1 MCYTSPGPRCSGHA
15 RVTRDNAVAKLVEL
29 TDAGMTGAMLD
40 KARVKVLA
48 KQAIYDS
55 TPDGQDELA
64 EQIGKEVNPDKKAA
78 LQKRLDAGV
87 KMRDDALAA
96 YRKAESE
103 KDAGLQIDHSVE
115 IAALQEAVDARIAS
129 DEFKNLL
136 AQRDKFRELRYA
148 IDAETDELKKQY
160 AIDDDYEPIREANF
174 RYAAA
179 HDEFIIANYELG
191 EYKDETAQLVAKLN
205 ELQGDPGIEYDSERL
220 GNCVRTVA
228 YASGTR
234 EWLEQRQGG
243 IGGSDVGSILK
254 VDKEYAQSNFTE
266 VFDSKVSAYTE
277 EEIAEQASNNSEFTG
292 ATGRGNAWEP
302 AILRRFAEENPDM
315 TVLYTKASWRN
326 KDDLTGYANVDGL
339 LASDGVTPDGILEIK
354 TASDAKKWDCG
365 VPVGYRAQVL
375 WYLKNTGFKYA
386 HVAVMIDDH
395 EYRSYR
401 IEAGET
407 IDGTPEGKT
416 LEEEMPK
423 IQKFWKDVE
432 TTRKT
437 GVKPN
442 NSRVTAKSTYKITKA
457 NRDSMMSHVAAFRQE
472 DVAVSSARFDSLV
485 ASGYDHHDAMMSMYN
500 SVEPTNWK
508 KDIVSIDLETS
519 ASSERSGS
527 IIEIGITRRN
537 GKNEVVAEYGHR
549 FGLRDDR
556 ILDING
562 TGFQDVHKIAPEDIR
577 GKRPFSDPEV
587 QKEVM
592 ELLKGGV
599 MLAHNKSYETRWLNQ
614 HLEGF
619 HKAKLPAIDTMHIS
633 RYQVPETPNNKLES
647 FSEHN
652 GIPYVD
658 AHSALP
664 DAQMAVDALFNHL
677 GNRTK

>member
-1 MCYTSPGPRCSGHA
+1 MCYAHPGPRCSGHA
-15 RVTRDNAVAKLVEL
+15 RVARDKAVAKLVEL
-29 TDAGMTGAMLD
+29 TDAGANGTMLD
-40 KARVKVLA
+40 KARGKVIDRQSA
-48 KQAIYDS
+48 YDS

-64 EQIGKEVNPDKKAA
+64 EQILKEDNLSKKAA

-87 KMRDDALAA
+87 QMREDALDA

-103 KDAGLQIDHSVE
+103 KDVDTQIDHSAEIIVLQKTVE
-115 IAALQEAVDARIAS
+115 ERINS
-129 DEFKNLL
+129 EEFKNLL
-136 AQRDKFRELRYA
+136 AQRDKYRELRKA
-148 IDAETDELKKQY
+148 IDAETEELKKQY

-179 HDEFIIANYELG
+179 HDEFILANYELG

-254 VDKEYAQSNFTE
+254 VDKEYAQSNYTE
-266 VFDSKVSAYTE
+266 VFDSKVTAYTE

-302 AILRRFAEENPDM
+302 AIIRRFAEENPEM

-339 LASDGVTPDGILEIK
+339 LATDGVNPDGILEIK
-354 TASDAKKWDCG
+354 TASDAKKWEDG

-407 IDGTPEGKT
+407 IDGTSEGKT
-416 LEEEMPK
+416 LEEEMPR

-437 GVKPN
+437 GVKPSN
-442 NSRVTAKSTYKITKA
+442 GRSLKSQYKITKA
-457 NRDSMMSHVAAFRQE
+457 NRESMMNHLAAFRQE
-472 DVAVSSARFDSLV
+472 DVAVSSAHFDNLV
-485 ASGYDHHDAMMSMYN
+485 ASGYDHHDAMMSLYN
-500 SVEPTNWK
+500 SVEPSNWK

-519 ASSERSGS
+519 NTTERTGS

-537 GKNEVVAEYGHR
+537 GKNEVVAEYSHR
-549 FGLRDDR
+549 FGLRDER

-562 TGFQDVHKIAPEDIR
+562 TGMQEVHKIAPEDIR
-577 GKRPFSDPEV
+577 GKRPFSHPEV

-592 ELLKGGV
+592 EMMKGGV
-599 MLAHNKSYETRWLNQ
+599 MLAHNKPFETKWLNQ
-614 HLEGF
+614 HLAGF

-633 RYQVPETPNNKLES
+633 RYQVPETPNNKLAS

-664 DAQMAVDALFNHL
+664 DARMTVDALFNHL
-677 GNRTK
+677 NNRSK

>member
-1 MCYTSPGPRCSGHA
+1 MCKAYPGPRCSGHA
-15 RVTRDNAVAKLVEL
+15 RVARENAVAKLVEL
-29 TDAGMTGAMLD
+29 VDAGMTGAQLE
-40 KARVKVLA
+40 KARGKVME
-48 KQAIYDS
+48 KQSAYDS
-55 TPDGQDELA
+55 TPDGQAELA
-64 EQIGKEVNPDKKAA
+64 EQILKEENAEKKAV

-96 YRKAESE
+96 LAKVEAEKAENS
-103 KDAGLQIDHSVE
+103 QIDNSVE
-115 IAALQEAVDARIAS
+115 IIALKKNIDERINS
-129 DEFKNLL
+129 EEFKNLL
-136 AQRDKFRELRYA
+136 AQRDKYRELRKA
-148 IDAETDELKKQY
+148 IDAETEELKKQY
-160 AIDDDYEPIREANF
+160 AIDGDYEPIREANF

-228 YASGTR
+228 YDSGTR

-254 VDKEYAQSNFTE
+254 VDKDYAASNYAE

-302 AILRRFAEENPDM
+302 AIIRRFAEENPDM

-326 KDDLTGYANVDGL
+326 KDDMTGYANVDGL
-339 LASDGVTPDGILEIK
+339 LATDGVNPDGILEIK
-354 TASDAKKWDCG
+354 TASDAKKWEDG

-407 IDGTPEGKT
+407 IDGTSEGKT

-423 IQKFWKDVE
+423 IKKFWKDVE
-432 TTRKT
+432 TTRQT
-437 GVKPN
+437 GVKP
-442 NSRVTAKSTYKITKA
+442 SAGRAAKSLYKITKA
-457 NRDSMMSHVAAFRQE
+457 NRESMMNHLAAFRQE
-472 DVAVSSARFDSLV
+472 DSAVSAAHFDALV
-485 ASGYDHHDAMMSMYN
+485 ASGYDHHDAMMSLYN
-500 SVEPTNWK
+500 SVDPAQWK

-519 ASSERSGS
+519 NTTERTGS
-527 IIEIGITRRN
+527 IIQIGITRRN
-537 GKNEVVAEYGHR
+537 GKNEVVAEYSHN
-549 FGLRDDR
+549 FGLRDER

-562 TGFQDVHKIAPEDIR
+562 TGMQDVHKIAPEDIR
-577 GKRPFSDPEV
+577 GKRPFTHPEV

-592 ELLKGGV
+592 EMMKGGV
-599 MLAHNKSYETRWLNQ
+599 MLAHNKPFETKWLNQ
-614 HLEGF
+614 YLDGF
-619 HKAKLPAIDTMHIS
+619 HDAKIPAIDTMHIS

-664 DAQMAVDALFNHL
+664 DARMTVDALFNHL
-677 GNRTK
+677 SNRAK

>member
-1 MCYTSPGPRCSGHA
+1 MCYAHPGPRCSGHA
-15 RVTRDNAVAKLVEL
+15 RVARENAVAKLVEL
-29 TDAGMTGAMLD
+29 VDAGMSGTKLE
-40 KARVKVLA
+40 KARGKVAEKL
-48 KQAIYDS
+48 AIYDS
-55 TPDGQDELA
+55 TPDGQEELEA
-64 EQIGKEVNPDKKAA
+64 QIQKEENPEKKAV
-78 LQKRLDAGV
+78 LQKRLNAGV
-87 KMRDDALAA
+87 KMRGDALAA
-96 YRKAESE
+96 LREAEAK
-103 KDAGLQIDHSVE
+103 KDSDSLVDHSVE
-115 IAALQEAVDARIAS
+115 IGELQKTIDERIKG

-136 AQRDKFRELRYA
+136 AERDKYRELRKT
-148 IDAETDELKKQY
+148 IDAETEELKKQY
-160 AIDDDYEPIREANF
+160 EIDGDYEPIREANF
-174 RYAAA
+174 RYAIA

-205 ELQGDPGIEYDSERL
+205 ELQGDPGTEYDSERL

-228 YASGTR
+228 YASGTK

-254 VDKEYAQSNFTE
+254 VDKEFAASNYNE

-302 AILRRFAEENPDM
+302 AIIRRFAEENPEM

-326 KDDLTGYANVDGL
+326 KDDLTAYANVDGL
-339 LASDGVTPDGILEIK
+339 LASDGVNPDGILEIK

-401 IEAGET
+401 IDADET

-416 LEEEMPK
+416 LEEEMPR
-423 IQKFWKDVE
+423 IRKFWKDVE

-437 GVKPN
+437 GVKPA
-442 NSRVTAKSTYKITKA
+442 STRAAKSLYKITKA
-457 NRDSMMSHVAAFRQE
+457 NRESMMSHLAAFRQE
-472 DVAVSSARFDSLV
+472 DVTVSAARFDNLV
-485 ASGYDHHDAMMSMYN
+485 ASGVDHHDAMMSLYN
-500 SVEPTNWK
+500 SVEPKDWK
-508 KDIVSIDLETS
+508 KDIVSVDLETS
-519 ASSERSGS
+519 ASTERTGS

-537 GKNEVVAEYGHR
+537 SKNEVVAEYGRR
-549 FGLRDDR
+549 FGLRDER

-562 TGFQDVHKIAPEDIR
+562 TGFEDVHKITPEDIR
-577 GKRPFSDPEV
+577 GERPFSDPQV

-592 ELLKGGV
+592 NLMKGGV
-599 MLAHNKSYETRWLNQ
+599 MLAHNKTYELKWLKQ

-619 HKAKLPAIDTMHIS
+619 HDAKLPVIDTMHIS
-633 RYQVPETPNNKLES
+633 RYQVPDSPNNKLAS
-647 FSEHN
+647 FSEHH

-664 DAQMAVDALFNHL
+664 DAQMTVDALFNFM
-677 GNRTK
+677 GSRNK

>member
-1 MCYTSPGPRCSGHA
+1 MCYAYPGPRCSGHA
-15 RVTRDNAVAKLVEL
+15 RVARDNAVAKLVEL
-29 TDAGMTGAMLD
+29 VDAGMSGAQLE
-40 KARVKVLA
+40 KARGKVME
-48 KQAIYDS
+48 KQSTYDS

-64 EQIGKEVNPDKKAA
+64 EQILKEENAEKKVV

-87 KMRDDALAA
+87 KMREDALTA
-96 YRKAESE
+96 YRKAEAE
-103 KDAGLQIDHSVE
+103 KEENSQIDNSVE
-115 IAALQEAVDARIAS
+115 IIALQKDIDERINS

-136 AQRDKFRELRYA
+136 EQRDKYRKLRKE
-148 IDAETDELKKQY
+148 IDAETEELKKQY
-160 AIDDDYEPIREANF
+160 AIDGDFEPVRQANF

-179 HDEFIIANYELG
+179 HDEFVIANYELG
-191 EYKDETAQLVAKLN
+191 EYKDETAQLVARLN

-254 VDKEYAQSNFTE
+254 VDKDYAASNYAE

-302 AILRRFAEENPDM
+302 AIIRRFAEENPDM

-326 KDDLTGYANVDGL
+326 KDDLTAYANVDGL
-339 LASDGVTPDGILEIK
+339 LASDGVNPDGILEIK
-354 TASDAKKWDCG
+354 TASDAEKWDCG

-375 WYLKNTGFKYA
+375 WYLRNTGFKYA

-423 IQKFWKDVE
+423 IKKFWQDVE
-432 TTRKT
+432 TTRQT
-437 GVKPN
+437 GVKP
-442 NSRVTAKSTYKITKA
+442 SSGRSAKSTYKITKA
-457 NRDSMMSHVAAFRQE
+457 NRDSMMAHAAAFRQE
-472 DVAVSSARFDSLV
+472 DVDVTAARFDALV
-485 ASGYDHHDAMMSMYN
+485 ASGADHHDAMMSLYN
-500 SVEPTNWK
+500 SVDPAQWK

-519 ASSERSGS
+519 NTTERTGS

-537 GKNEVVAEYGHR
+537 GKNEVVAEYSHR
-549 FGLRDDR
+549 FGLRDER

-562 TGFQDVHKIAPEDIR
+562 TGMQDVHKIAPEDIR
-577 GKRPFSDPEV
+577 GKRPFTHPEV

-592 ELLKGGV
+592 AMMSGGV
-599 MLAHNKSYETRWLNQ
+599 MLAHNKPFETKWLNQ
-614 HLEGF
+614 YLDGF
-619 HKAKLPAIDTMHIS
+619 HDAKIPSIDTMHIS

-647 FSEHN
+647 FSEHH

-664 DAQMAVDALFNHL
+664 DAQMTVDALFNFL
-677 GNRTK
+677 GQRSK

>member
-1 MCYTSPGPRCSGHA
+1 MCYANPGPRCSGHA
-15 RVTRDNAVAKLVEL
+15 RVSRDTAVAKLVEL
-29 TDAGMTGAMLD
+29 TDAGMAGAMLD
-40 KARVKVLA
+40 KARGKVIQR
-48 KQAIYDS
+48 QAAYDS

-64 EQIGKEVNPDKKAA
+64 EQILKEDNADKKAV
-78 LQKRLDAGV
+78 LQKRLDAGAQ
-87 KMRDDALAA
+87 MREDALAA

-103 KDAGLQIDHSVE
+103 KEADTQIDHSVE
-115 IAALQEAVDARIAS
+115 IAALQVAIDERIKG

-136 AQRDKFRELRYA
+136 AERDKYRELRKT

-160 AIDDDYEPIREANF
+160 AIDGDYEPVREANF
-174 RYAAA
+174 RYAVA

-228 YASGTR
+228 YASGTK

-254 VDKEYAQSNFTE
+254 VDKDYAADNYNE

-277 EEIAEQASNNSEFTG
+277 KEIEEQASNNSEFTG

-326 KDDLTGYANVDGL
+326 KDDMTGYANVDGL
-339 LASDGVTPDGILEIK
+339 LATDGKTPDGILEIK
-354 TASDAKKWDCG
+354 TASDEEKWECG
-365 VPVGYRAQVL
+365 VPVSYRAQVL
-375 WYLKNTGFKYA
+375 WYLKQTGFKYA

-401 IEAGET
+401 IEADET

-423 IQKFWKDVE
+423 IKKFWQTVE

-437 GVKPN
+437 GVKP
-442 NSRVTAKSTYKITKA
+442 SSGRSAKSTYKITKA
-457 NRDSMMSHVAAFRQE
+457 NRPAMMSHVAAFRQE
-472 DVAVSSARFDSLV
+472 DVAVSSARFDNLV
-485 ASGYDHHDAMMSMYN
+485 ASGVDHHDAMMSMYN
-500 SVEPTNWK
+500 TVEPADWK

-519 ASSERSGS
+519 SSTERTGS

-537 GKNEVVAEYGHR
+537 GKNEVLAEYNHR

-562 TGFQDVHKIAPEDIR
+562 TGFQEVHKIAPEDIR

-599 MLAHNKSYETRWLNQ
+599 MLAHNKSYETKWLNQ

-619 HKAKLPAIDTMHIS
+619 HEAKLPAIDTMHIS
-633 RYQVPETPNNKLES
+633 RYQVPDSPNNKLES
-647 FSEHN
+647 FSAHH

-664 DAQMAVDALFNHL
+664 DAQMAVDALFNFM
-677 GNRTK
+677 GKRAK

>member
-1 MCYTSPGPRCSGHA
+1 MCKAYPGPRCSGHA
-15 RVTRDNAVAKLVEL
+15 RVARENAVAKLVEL
-29 TDAGMTGAMLD
+29 VDAGMTGAQLE
-40 KARVKVLA
+40 KARGKVME
-48 KQAIYDS
+48 KQSAYDS
-55 TPDGQDELA
+55 TPDGQAELA
-64 EQIGKEVNPDKKAA
+64 EQILKEENAEKKAV

-87 KMRDDALAA
+87 KMRDEALAA
-96 YRKAESE
+96 LAKVEAEKAENS
-103 KDAGLQIDHSVE
+103 QIDNSVE
-115 IAALQEAVDARIAS
+115 IIALKKNIDERINS
-129 DEFKNLL
+129 EEFKNLL
-136 AQRDKFRELRYA
+136 AQRDKYRELRKA
-148 IDAETDELKKQY
+148 IDAETEELKKQY
-160 AIDDDYEPIREANF
+160 AIDGDYEPIREANF

-228 YASGTR
+228 YDSGTR

-254 VDKEYAQSNFTE
+254 VDKDYAASNYAE

-302 AILRRFAEENPDM
+302 AIIRRFAEENPDM

-326 KDDLTGYANVDGL
+326 KDDMTGYANVDGL
-339 LASDGVTPDGILEIK
+339 LATDGVNPDGILEIK
-354 TASDAKKWDCG
+354 TASDAKKWEDG

-407 IDGTPEGKT
+407 IDGTSEGKT

-423 IQKFWKDVE
+423 IKKFWKDVE
-432 TTRKT
+432 TTRQT
-437 GVKPN
+437 GVKP
-442 NSRVTAKSTYKITKA
+442 SAGRAAKSLYKITKA
-457 NRDSMMSHVAAFRQE
+457 NRESMMNHLAAFRQE
-472 DVAVSSARFDSLV
+472 DSAVSAAHFDALV
-485 ASGYDHHDAMMSMYN
+485 ASGYDHHDAMMSLYN
-500 SVEPTNWK
+500 SVDPAQWK

-519 ASSERSGS
+519 NTTERTGS
-527 IIEIGITRRN
+527 IIQIGITRRN
-537 GKNEVVAEYGHR
+537 GKNEVVAEYSHN
-549 FGLRDDR
+549 FGLRDER

-562 TGFQDVHKIAPEDIR
+562 TGMQDVHKIVPEDIR
-577 GKRPFSDPEV
+577 GKRPFTHPEV

-592 ELLKGGV
+592 EMMKGGV
-599 MLAHNKSYETRWLNQ
+599 MLAHNKPFETKWLNQ
-614 HLEGF
+614 YLDGF
-619 HKAKLPAIDTMHIS
+619 HDAKIPAIDTMHIS

-664 DAQMAVDALFNHL
+664 DARMTVDALFNHL
-677 GNRTK
+677 SNRAK

>member
-1 MCYTSPGPRCSGHA
+1 M
-15 RVTRDNAVAKLVEL
+15 
-29 TDAGMTGAMLD
+29 
-40 KARVKVLA
+40 
-48 KQAIYDS
+48 
-55 TPDGQDELA
+55 
-64 EQIGKEVNPDKKAA
+64 
-78 LQKRLDAGV
+78 
-87 KMRDDALAA
+87 
-96 YRKAESE
+96 
-103 KDAGLQIDHSVE
+103 
-115 IAALQEAVDARIAS
+115 
-129 DEFKNLL
+129 
-136 AQRDKFRELRYA
+136 
-148 IDAETDELKKQY
+148 
-160 AIDDDYEPIREANF
+160 
-174 RYAAA
+174 
-179 HDEFIIANYELG
+179 
-191 EYKDETAQLVAKLN
+191 VAKLN

-228 YASGTR
+228 YSSGTR

-254 VDKEYAQSNFTE
+254 VDKEYAASNFAE

-302 AILRRFAEENPDM
+302 AIIRRFAEENPDM

-326 KDDLTGYANVDGL
+326 KDDMTGYANVDGL
-339 LASDGVTPDGILEIK
+339 LATDGVNPDGILEIK

-423 IQKFWKDVE
+423 IKKFWQTVE
-432 TTRKT
+432 TTRQT
-437 GVKPN
+437 GVKP
-442 NSRVTAKSTYKITKA
+442 SSERSAKSTYKITKA
-457 NRDSMMSHVAAFRQE
+457 NRDSMMSHLAAFRQE
-472 DVAVSSARFDSLV
+472 DVAVSAARFDALV
-485 ASGYDHHDAMMSMYN
+485 ESGVDHHDAMMSLYN
-500 SVEPTNWK
+500 SVDPANWK

-519 ASSERSGS
+519 NTTARTGS

-537 GKNEVVAEYGHR
+537 GKNEVVAEYSHR
-549 FGLRDDR
+549 FGLRDER

-562 TGFQDVHKIAPEDIR
+562 TGMQDVHKIAPEDIR
-577 GKRPFSDPEV
+577 GKRPFSHPEV

-592 ELLKGGV
+592 AMMSGGV
-599 MLAHNKSYETRWLNQ
+599 MLAHNKPFETQWLNQ
-614 HLEGF
+614 YLEGF
-619 HKAKLPAIDTMHIS
+619 HKAKIPSIDTMHIS

-647 FSEHN
+647 FSEHH

-664 DAQMAVDALFNHL
+664 DAQMTVDALFNFL
-677 GNRTK
+677 GQRAK

>member
-1 MCYTSPGPRCSGHA
+1 MCYANPGPRCSGHA
-15 RVTRDNAVAKLVEL
+15 RVARDTAVAKLVEL
-29 TDAGMTGAMLD
+29 TDAGASGAMLD
-40 KARVKVLA
+40 KARGKVIQR
-48 KQAIYDS
+48 QAAYDS

-64 EQIGKEVNPDKKAA
+64 EQILKEDNTDKKAV
-78 LQKRLDAGV
+78 LQKRLDAGTQ
-87 KMRDDALAA
+87 MREDALTA

-103 KDAGLQIDHSVE
+103 KEADTQIDHSVE
-115 IAALQEAVDARIAS
+115 IAALQVAIDERIKG

-136 AQRDKFRELRYA
+136 AERDKYRELRKT

-160 AIDDDYEPIREANF
+160 AIDGDYEPVREANF
-174 RYAAA
+174 RYAVA

-228 YASGTR
+228 YASGTK

-254 VDKEYAQSNFTE
+254 VDKDYAADNYNE

-277 EEIAEQASNNSEFTG
+277 KEIEEQASNNSEFTG

-326 KDDLTGYANVDGL
+326 KDDMTGYANVDGL
-339 LASDGVTPDGILEIK
+339 LATDGETPDGILEIK
-354 TASDAKKWDCG
+354 TASDEEKWECG
-365 VPVGYRAQVL
+365 VPVSYRAQVL
-375 WYLKNTGFKYA
+375 WYLKQTGFKYA

-401 IEAGET
+401 IEADET

-423 IQKFWKDVE
+423 IKKFWQTVE

-437 GVKPN
+437 GVKP
-442 NSRVTAKSTYKITKA
+442 SSGRSAKSTYKITKA
-457 NRDSMMSHVAAFRQE
+457 NRPAMMSHVAAFRQE
-472 DVAVSSARFDSLV
+472 DVAVSSARFDNLV
-485 ASGYDHHDAMMSMYN
+485 ASGVDHHDAMMSMYN
-500 SVEPTNWK
+500 TVEPANWK

-519 ASSERSGS
+519 SSTERTGS

-537 GKNEVVAEYGHR
+537 GKNEVLAEYNHR

-562 TGFQDVHKIAPEDIR
+562 TGFQEVHKIAPEDIR

-599 MLAHNKSYETRWLNQ
+599 MLAHNKSYETKWLNQ

-619 HKAKLPAIDTMHIS
+619 HEAKLPAIDTMHIS
-633 RYQVPETPNNKLES
+633 RYQVPDSPNNKLES
-647 FSEHN
+647 FSAHH

-664 DAQMAVDALFNHL
+664 DAQMAVDALFNFM
-677 GNRTK
+677 GKRAK